1 MRAALLAFGL
11 LGVPG
16 VAAAQDAATLE
27 AIKRP
32 ALDYAES
39 WYEGNADKMARAL
52 HPDLAKRI
60 VSGDAQGRSRVDHMG
75 ALSLVQA
82 VRAGYGKSTPPDQ
95 QQKDVTVLDVF
106 GNAAT
111 VKVVMSGWVDY
122 LHIARFDGRWLIVNA
137 LWERKPA
144 PPK

>member
-1 MRAALLAFGL
+1 MRTAALALGILAFG
-11 LGVPG
+11 G
-16 VAAAQDAATLE
+16 AARGDDVTTRDAIT
-27 AIKRP
+27 RT

-39 WYEGNADKMARAL
+39 WYEGNPDKMERAL

-60 VSGDAQGRSRVDHMG
+60 VGVDGQGHARVDSMG
-75 ALSLVQA
+75 ALSLVQL

-95 QQKDVTVLDVF
+95 QQKDVTILDVF

-137 LWERKPA
+137 LWERKPSSR
-144 PPK
+144 